1 MCIAIFEDNRLFV
14 TLMQTVLVKRGY
26 EIVLCCYSLS
36 DAQYRLQTND
46 AGRLQRGLEID
57 IAIVD
62 GNLSGAV
69 NGEDGKEICRILRQ
83 VNPKPLIIGNSGSG
97 AVQGADIQA
106 EKDIGRLMAIIT
118 DHVAPSQ

>member
-1 MCIAIFEDNRLFV
+1 MRIAIFEDNRLFA
-14 TLMQTVLVKRGY
+14 TLLQTVLVKRGY

-83 VNPKPLIIGNSGSG
+83 VNPKPLIIGNSGNG

-106 EKDIGRLMAIIT
+106 EKDLGLLMSAIMNRNT
-118 DHVAPSQ
+118 PSQ